1 MSGMW
6 GVGIISPPP
15 KPPSVAPPS
24 GLPPPSS
31 DGKKYANERQSE
43 LEALRQRGLA
53 RLLNRH
59 FTTVTKAIAE
69 ERAAAEAALAD
80 LEARKANT
88 SEFTSS
94 NSGLTYYQQL
104 YMELQEK
111 KAACKR
117 KERETL
123 LLYQRY
129 VDKFASTGVVAVPNS
144 RDMKIGIPP
153 TPSTT
158 RPTSS
163 YVPVKRSPSA
173 KVAEMA
179 GDINEK
185 LSKHVSSGGDK
196 IPSAHFLG
204 MDETLQSRRAS
215 EEREH
220 SEFSK
225 RLLESK
231 GVDAVASP
239 LPSNRKVAAA
249 SQFGI
254 QVAPDVTSPVMKSKT
269 SVDSNATTPSALE
282 TSADDDDDDRS
293 AVSGLTSVA
302 SQVLSEAEERL
313 LDFLKTETENIRK
326 MMESE
331 ETESEASVSGSPSLT
346 RYSTASGGVGTE
358 SALAAEKAEEM
369 VRQMQKM
376 LADHEGTKDIDKKKP
391 FDPYELP
398 SPNPNEQWFVCWD
411 DTHQREYY
419 HEAKMGLTQW
429 EKPSLDHDDYVPIVD
444 YTKSSK
450 SLVSNTDFTPG
461 SLQTRMSR
469 RDIYRQMQRRRR
481 KRRRLIGVVFA
492 TLACVTAYHVYDR
505 HQKDPNFAAGFSR
518 AIMDPAE
525 QMFDRFVGI
534 NKVNEF
540 NHAIYKTVVS
550 LFPRSVTKH
559 AELQIREEAE
569 RAVRAEI
576 EAKEKER
583 LSILEAERKAKE
595 EKIRIAA
602 LEKAKKQAE
611 ELQQKEAERLAKK
624 EALRKETE
632 RREREQRL
640 KEEAAALELA
650 RLAKAETRQ
659 KELAANE
666 LRLKLKREKEK
677 ARRREIENRKN
688 MAMRRPW
695 QCNFPLSY
703 IVSKRCRK
711 LSSASPIFDLRSFV
725 DAMMQ

>member
-1 MSGMW
+1 MT
-6 GVGIISPPP
+6 PP

-43 LEALRQRGLA
+43 LEALRQKGLA

-59 FTTVTKAIAE
+59 FTSVTKAISE

-153 TPSTT
+153 TPNTT

-179 GDINEK
+179 GDIDEK

-196 IPSAHFLG
+196 LPSAHFLG

-239 LPSNRKVAAA
+239 LPTSRKVATV

-254 QVAPDVTSPVMKSKT
+254 PVAPDITSSVTKSKT

-282 TSADDDDDDRS
+282 TSAEDDDDDRS

-331 ETESEASVSGSPSLT
+331 ETESQTSGSGIPSST
-346 RYSTASGGVGTE
+346 KYSNAIGGVGSE

-376 LADHEGTKDIDKKKP
+376 LADHEAPKDTDKKKS
-391 FDPYELP
+391 FEPYELP
-398 SPNPNEQWFVCWD
+398 SPNPNEKWFVCWD
-411 DTHQREYY
+411 ETHQREYY
-419 HEAKMGLTQW
+419 HEAKLGLTQW
-429 EKPSLDHDDYVPIVD
+429 EKPSLDCDDYVPIVD

-450 SLVSNTDFTPG
+450 SLVSNTDFMPG

-469 RDIYRQMQRRRR
+469 RDIYRQLQRRRR

-492 TLACVTAYHVYDR
+492 TLACVVAYHLYGR
-505 HQKDPNFAAGFSR
+505 HQKDPNFATGVFSR
-518 AIMDPAE
+518 AIMHPAE
-525 QMFDRFVGI
+525 QLFDRLVGI
-534 NKVNEF
+534 DRVNEI

-550 LFPRSVTKH
+550 LFPSSVTEN
-559 AELQIREEAE
+559 AERRIREEAE

-583 LSILEAERKAKE
+583 LASLEAERKAKE
-595 EKIRIAA
+595 EKIRISTLA
-602 LEKAKKQAE
+602 KAKQQAE
-611 ELQQKEAERLAKK
+611 EAQRKETERLAKE
-624 EALRKETE
+624 EALRKETD
-632 RREREQRL
+632 RKEREQKL
-640 KEEAAALELA
+640 KEEAAAQELA
-650 RLAKAETRQ
+650 RRAKAETRQ
-659 KELAANE
+659 QELAANE
-666 LRLKLKREKEK
+666 ERLKLKREKEE
-677 ARRREIENRKN
+677 ARRLAIQNRKN

-703 IVSKRCRK
+703 VISKRCRK
-711 LSSASPIFDLRSFV
+711 LSSANPIFDLRSFV